1 MDEEFRKLVNKHMEE
16 NYPDAVKKPVVSSMK
31 RFAIHIPEQ
40 TVYTTANNLEEAEDV
55 AHFVYGDIHDDIKEV
70 EEEKESN

>member
-40 TVYTTANNLEEAEDV
+40 TVYTHVNTLEEAEDI
-55 AHFVYGDIHDDIKEV
+55 ARYEYGNLHDDIKEV